1 MKITNYGEKLEYQIL
16 LRLNNEEKQFLDE
29 VSQLYNIKST
39 QYLRMILDWFMT
51 HYKDL
56 NEL

>member
-1 MKITNYGEKLEYQIL
+1 MKITNYGEKLEHQIL

>member
-1 MKITNYGEKLEYQIL
+1 MKITNYGEKLEHQIL

-29 VSQLYNIKST
+29 ISQLYNIKST